1 MPLTKKHLRE
11 LHGIRDTLARGLR
24 YIRRA
29 DIAVC
34 LKGYPGTT
42 TLHAVRPLDG
52 VTLYEVEK
60 EIGSDLCAVATAF
73 ESLTRIIERDEAT
86 CTR

>member
-1 MPLTKKHLRE
+1 MALTKKHLRE

-34 LKGYPGTT
+34 LKGHPATT

-60 EIGSDLCAVATAF
+60 EIGSDLCAVSTAF
-73 ESLTRIIERDEAT
+73 DALTRILDREA
-86 CTR
+86 R